1 MEFAFALGAGLLFA
15 VASVLQQRAASE
27 APGKETLHLS
37 LMWHLVRRPM
47 WLAGYVADWA
57 AFGLQALALG
67 AGSLLVVQPL
77 LVTGLL
83 FSLPIAAKWS
93 GRRLERQ
100 DWIAAIALC
109 AGLAGFLLLGNPTG
123 GRNRAPFIDWALAG
137 GVVAGIGVALVFAAL
152 RQQGARRSTLLALA
166 TGIAYGLTAG
176 LTKTSVDLLGHG
188 LVTFFTNWEPY
199 ALVVFAMGGMWLN
212 QAAFQAGELRASLP
226 ALDVGEQIVAAAIGV
241 TILKE
246 RIQAHGTLDW
256 VLIVVALAAMGYGVV
271 VLAMRAAD
279 TAETAEPLPAGPPV
293 KPLP

>member
-57 AFGLQALALG
+57 AFGLQALGLG
-67 AGSLLVVQPL
+67 ARALLVVQPL

-123 GRNRAPFIDWALAG
+123 GG
-137 GVVAGIGVALVFAAL
+137 E
-152 RQQGARRSTLLALA
+152 RS
-166 TGIAYGLTAG
+166 
-176 LTKTSVDLLGHG
+176 
-188 LVTFFTNWEPY
+188 
-199 ALVVFAMGGMWLN
+199 
-212 QAAFQAGELRASLP
+212 GE
-226 ALDVGEQIVAAAIGV
+226 
-241 TILKE
+241 T
-246 RIQAHGTLDW
+246 
-256 VLIVVALAAMGYGVV
+256 
-271 VLAMRAAD
+271 
-279 TAETAEPLPAGPPV
+279 PV
-293 KPLP
+293 YFLYL